1 MSAELPYP
9 NPFEILRYILRGF
22 DLKQSNKRLDDLAA
36 KRIYDPRQLP
46 LAIKTYLFDVA
57 QKNMG
62 QPTAEIVSK
71 AISDFYAYY
80 LIEIVGKV
88 PADNVS
94 RAFTLELLLQT
105 CIKDHLVQLVTRL
118 HREIEAPHPSFWFS
132 NNTSS
137 VGALFNWLNEHEQ
150 NWGSFL
156 SSLKK
161 ERRDMLRS
169 WGNGKELPSAQS
181 IRLLSKPDKPSE
193 SERFEVNWQRVK
205 PLVFIARAIDFI
217 RQEPLGG
224 LLIEETRLAIWG
236 ADNRVSFASEILSIQ
251 SRVLESI
258 GPDQNLIAILQH
270 DLRRTVTKVDPTKYQ
285 DLIRQATLLIQRTI
299 QLQPS
304 QYWIDWHDARWH
316 VFSGDLQGA
325 NELYKVAFES
335 ALFSAG
341 KNQQQIAEEA
351 IVVAASQPNPDRVFL
366 KQLKWS
372 LISFGYDIASHSHSK
387 PSQKATDT
395 IEEWELDLWKSNFD
409 RVFPKKG
416 LFPGVDY
423 RSDNKVVGPLVVGN
437 LSEIKPDFRHP
448 DRTIKTGE
456 TWQRSMPQLVWFA
469 LHRNID
475 VCRKLIERGANVNVA
490 SEVGDTPLLMALE
503 ELNVTE
509 VPLRSLN
516 DELYQLIKKEQHT
529 VKTVNT
535 RTQKKRLLPIISA
548 VQSGKPEIVQDL
560 LSMGADPNGRGDTDE
575 QTPLN
580 VCLKLIC
587 ILKKPVFF
595 KKHQASMPITPE
607 VLDSIRRYSNGLSG
621 FTMEDQQRA
630 LRRVKQTRFYKLAG
644 SQYIDTMCEN
654 IHKHMN
660 ISSIREIAKILIRSG
675 ADVNAEH
682 ASPLKGYTPLMLAV
696 EVDERELFE
705 LMLIHGGDLKKTYN
719 DPDTEKKVS
728 VYEIAHSFESVGVL
742 QVLNDISQYITVH

>member
-1 MSAELPYP
+1 MSAESPYP
-9 NPFEILRYILRGF
+9 NPFEISRYILRSF
-22 DLKQSNKRLDDLAA
+22 DLKQSSKRLDDLAA
-36 KRIYDPRQLP
+36 KRIYDPRELP
-46 LAIKTYLFDVA
+46 FAIDKYFFDVA
-57 QKNMG
+57 EKHMG
-62 QPTAEIVSK
+62 RSTAEIISK

-80 LIEIVGKV
+80 LIEIVGKI

-181 IRLLSKPDKPSE
+181 ILLLSQFDESDKITGHV
-193 SERFEVNWQRVK
+193 VNWHRVK
-205 PLVFIARAIDFI
+205 PLIFVARAIDFI
-217 RQEPLGG
+217 RKEPLG
-224 LLIEETRLAIWG
+224 LLLLEEARIAIWG
-236 ADNRVSFASEILSIQ
+236 ADNRVSFASEILALQTKVFQ
-251 SRVLESI
+251 SV
-258 GPDQNLIAILQH
+258 GPDSNLIAILQ
-270 DLRRTVTKVDPTKYQ
+270 LNLMRTKQKAEPNKNQ
-285 DLIRQATLLIQRTI
+285 ELIRQARVLTQQLEQLHSIQYRV
-299 QLQPS
+299 
-304 QYWIDWHDARWH
+304 DWHDARWH
-316 VFSGDLQGA
+316 VFSGDLHGA
-325 NELYKVAFES
+325 NELYKKAFES
-335 ALFSAG
+335 ALFLAG
-341 KNQQQIAEEA
+341 ENQKPIVEEA

-580 VCLKLIC
+580 VCLKLIG
-587 ILKKPVFF
+587 ILKKPELY
-595 KKHQASMPITPE
+595 KKHQASMPVTPE

-621 FTMEDQQRA
+621 FTMDDQQRT
-630 LRRVKQTRFYKLAG
+630 LRRSKQTRFHEFVR
-644 SQYIDTMCEN
+644 SWYIDMMCEN
-654 IHKHMN
+654 IHKHMS
-660 ISSIREIAKILIRSG
+660 ISSIREIAKTLIRSG

-682 ASPLKGYTPLMLAV
+682 ASPLKGYTPLMLTV
-696 EVDERELFE
+696 EIDERELFE
-705 LMLIHGGDLKKTYN
+705 YMLTHGGDLKKTYK
-719 DPDTEKKVS
+719 DQSTGKDVPII
-728 VYEIAHSFESVGVL
+728 EIAKYFNSVGIL
-742 QVLNDISQYITVH
+742 QAIEDISLYITAH

>member
-1 MSAELPYP
+1 MSADLPYP

-22 DLKQSNKRLDDLAA
+22 DLKQSSKRLDDLAA
-36 KRIYDPRQLP
+36 KRIYDPRELSF
-46 LAIKTYLFDVA
+46 AIDKYFFDVA
-57 QKNMG
+57 DKHMG
-62 QPTAEIVSK
+62 RSTAEIISK

-80 LIEIVGKV
+80 LIEIVGKI

-132 NNTSS
+132 NEAGS
-137 VGALFNWLNEHEQ
+137 VGALFNWLNEHEP

-169 WGNGKELPSAQS
+169 WENGKELPSAQS
-181 IRLLSKPDKPSE
+181 ILLLSQFDESDKSTGHV
-193 SERFEVNWQRVK
+193 VNWHRVK
-205 PLVFIARAIDFI
+205 SLIFVARAIDFI
-217 RQEPLGG
+217 RREPLGL
-224 LLIEETRLAIWG
+224 LLIEEARITIWG
-236 ADNRVSFASEILSIQ
+236 ADNRVSFASEILAIQ

-258 GPDQNLIAILQH
+258 GADQNLIAILQH
-270 DLRRTVTKVDPTKYQ
+270 DLRRTVTKVDPAKYQ
-285 DLIRQATLLIQRTI
+285 ELIRQARSLTQRSI

-304 QYWIDWHDARWH
+304 RYWIDWHDARWH
-316 VFSGDLQGA
+316 VFSGDLHGA
-325 NELYKVAFES
+325 NELYKTAFES

-351 IVVAASQPNPDRVFL
+351 IVVAANQPNPDRVFL

-372 LISFGYDIASHSHSK
+372 LINFGYDIASNSQAK

-395 IEEWELDLWKSNFD
+395 IEEWELELWKSGFD
-409 RVFPKKG
+409 RIFPEKG

-423 RSDNKVVGPLVVGN
+423 RSDNKAVGPLVVGGF
-437 LSEIKPDFRHP
+437 SAIKPDFRYP
-448 DRTIKTGE
+448 NRIIKVGE
-456 TWQRSMPQLVWFA
+456 TRQRSMPQLVWFA
-469 LHRNID
+469 LIGNIE
-475 VCRKLIERGANVNVA
+475 VCKKLIELGAEVNVA

-509 VPLRSLN
+509 LPLRSLN

-529 VKTVNT
+529 AKTVNT

-560 LSMGADPNGRGDTDE
+560 LSMGADPNRRGDTDE

-580 VCLKLIC
+580 VCLKLIG
-587 ILKKPVFF
+587 ILKNPELF

-607 VLDSIRRYSNGLSG
+607 ALDSIRRYSNGLSG
-621 FTMEDQQRA
+621 VTMEDQQRT
-630 LRRVKQTRFYKLAG
+630 LVHSMQNGFYKLAV
-644 SQYIDTMCEN
+644 SLFIDMMCEN
-654 IHKHMN
+654 IHKHMS
-660 ISSIREIAKILIRSG
+660 ISDMREIAKILIKSG

-696 EVDERELFE
+696 EIDERELFE
-705 LMLIHGGDLKKTYN
+705 YMLTHGGDIKKTYN
-719 DPDTEKKVS
+719 DPNTGKGVS
-728 VYEIAHSFESVGVL
+728 VLDIAKKFNSAGAL
-742 QVLNDISQYITVH
+742 QILKDISPYITVH

>member
-9 NPFEILRYILRGF
+9 NPFEILRYILRSF

-36 KRIYDPRQLP
+36 KRIYDPRELP
-46 LAIKTYLFDVA
+46 LAMETYLFDVA

-71 AISDFYAYY
+71 AMSDFYAYY

-94 RAFTLELLLQT
+94 RAFTLKLLLQT

-118 HREIEAPHPSFWFS
+118 HRELGAPHPSFWFS
-132 NNTSS
+132 SEINS
-137 VGALFNWLNEHEQ
+137 VGVLFNWLNEHEP
-150 NWGSFL
+150 NWSSFL

-161 ERRDMLRS
+161 EHRDMLRS
-169 WGNGKELPSAQS
+169 WENGKELPSAQS
-181 IRLLSKPDKPSE
+181 IRLLSKPDKPIKSE
-193 SERFEVNWQRVK
+193 GFEVNWQRVN
-205 PLVFIARAIDFI
+205 PLIFIARAIDFI
-217 RQEPLGG
+217 RQEPLGR
-224 LLIEETRLAIWG
+224 LLLEEARLATWG
-236 ADNRVSFASEILSIQ
+236 ADNRVSFASEVLAMQ
-251 SRVLESI
+251 SKVLESI

-270 DLRRTVTKVDPTKYQ
+270 DLRRTVTKVDPAKYQ
-285 DLIRQATLLIQRTI
+285 DLIRQARSLTQRSI

-351 IVVAASQPNPDRVFL
+351 MVVAASQPNPDRVFL

-372 LISFGYDIASHSHSK
+372 LINFGYDIASNSQAK
-387 PSQKATDT
+387 PSQKASDT
-395 IEEWELDLWKSNFD
+395 IEEWELELWKSGFD
-409 RVFPKKG
+409 HVFPKHG
-416 LFPGVDY
+416 FFPGVDY
-423 RSDNKVVGPLVVGN
+423 GSDKKELGPLFVGDY
-437 LSEIKPDFRHP
+437 SEIKPDFRHP
-448 DRTIKTGE
+448 DRTTKIGE

-469 LHRNID
+469 LIGNIE
-475 VCRKLIERGANVNVA
+475 VCKKLIECGAKVNVA

-509 VPLRSLN
+509 LPLRSLN

-529 VKTVNT
+529 TKTVNT

-548 VQSGKPEIVQDL
+548 VKSGKPEIVQDL
-560 LSMGADPNGRGDTDE
+560 LSMSADPNMRGDTDE

-580 VCLKLIC
+580 VCLKLIG
-587 ILKKPVFF
+587 ILKRPELF

-607 VLDSIRRYSNGLSG
+607 ALDSIRRYSNGMSG
-621 FTMEDQQRA
+621 FTMKHQQRA
-630 LRRVKQTRFYKLAG
+630 LGQSMQAG
-644 SQYIDTMCEN
+644 LYGFVGTLHNDIMCEN
-654 IHKHMN
+654 IHKHM
-660 ISSIREIAKILIRSG
+660 SIGDMREIAKMLIKSG
-675 ADVNAEH
+675 ADVNTEH

-742 QVLNDISQYITVH
+742 EVLNEISQYMTVH

>member
-1 MSAELPYP
+1 MSAESPYP

-22 DLKQSNKRLDDLAA
+22 DLKQSSKRLDDLAA
-36 KRIYDPRQLP
+36 KRIYDPRELP
-46 LAIKTYLFDVA
+46 FAIDKYFFDVA
-57 QKNMG
+57 EKHMG
-62 QPTAEIVSK
+62 RPTAEIISK
-71 AISDFYAYY
+71 AMSDFYAYY
-80 LIEIVGKV
+80 LIEIVGKI

-94 RAFTLELLLQT
+94 RAFTVELLVQT
-105 CIKDHLVQLVTRL
+105 CIKDHLVQLVTVL
-118 HREIEAPHPSFWFS
+118 HRKIEAPHPSFWFS
-132 NNTSS
+132 NKAGS
-137 VGALFNWLNEHEQ
+137 VGALFNWLNEHEPK
-150 NWGSFL
+150 WGSFL

-169 WGNGKELPSAQS
+169 WENGKELPSAQS
-181 IRLLSKPDKPSE
+181 ILLLSQFDESDKSTGHV
-193 SERFEVNWQRVK
+193 VNWHRVK
-205 PLVFIARAIDFI
+205 PLIFVARAIDFI
-217 RQEPLGG
+217 RREPLG
-224 LLIEETRLAIWG
+224 LLLLEEARITIWG
-236 ADNRVSFASEILSIQ
+236 ADNRVYFASEILTIQ

-258 GPDQNLIAILQH
+258 GADQNLIAILQH
-270 DLRRTVTKVDPTKYQ
+270 DLRRTVTKVDPAKYQ
-285 DLIRQATLLIQRTI
+285 ELIRQARSLTQRSI

-351 IVVAASQPNPDRVFL
+351 IVVAANQLNPDRVFL

-372 LISFGYDIASHSHSK
+372 LINFGYDIASNSQVK

-395 IEEWELDLWKSNFD
+395 IEEWELELWKSGFD
-409 RVFPKKG
+409 RIFPEKG
-416 LFPGVDY
+416 MFPGVDY
-423 RSDNKVVGPLVVGN
+423 RSDNKAVGPLVVED

-448 DRTIKTGE
+448 DRTIKIGE
-456 TWQRSMPQLVWFA
+456 TWQRPMPQLVWFA
-469 LHRNID
+469 RDRNID
-475 VCRKLIERGANVNVA
+475 VCIKLIERGANVNVA

-529 VKTVNT
+529 AKTVNT

-560 LSMGADPNGRGDTDE
+560 LSMGANPNGRGDTDE

-580 VCLKLIC
+580 VCLKLIG
-587 ILKKPVFF
+587 ILKNPELF

-630 LRRVKQTRFYKLAG
+630 LRRIKQTRLSELAE

-654 IHKHMN
+654 IHKHMS
-660 ISSIREIAKILIRSG
+660 ISSIREIAKTLIRSG

-696 EVDERELFE
+696 EIDERELFE
-705 LMLIHGGDLKKTYN
+705 RMLIHGGDIKKTYN
-719 DPDTEKKVS
+719 DPGTGKEVS
-728 VYEIAHSFESVGVL
+728 VLDIAKNFNSAGVL
-742 QVLNDISQYITVH
+742 QILKDISPYITVH

>member
-9 NPFEILRYILRGF
+9 NPFEILRYILRSF

-36 KRIYDPRQLP
+36 KRIYDPRELS
-46 LAIKTYLFDVA
+46 LAMEAYLFDVA

-80 LIEIVGKV
+80 LIEIVGKI

-94 RAFTLELLLQT
+94 RAFTLKLLLQT
-105 CIKDHLVQLVTRL
+105 CIKDHLVQLVTKL
-118 HREIEAPHPSFWFS
+118 HRELEAPHPSFWFS
-132 NNTSS
+132 NETSS
-137 VGALFNWLNEHEQ
+137 VGALFNWLNEHEL
-150 NWGSFL
+150 NWSSFL

-161 ERRDMLRS
+161 ENRDMLRS
-169 WGNGKELPSAQS
+169 WGIGKGLPSAQS
-181 IRLLSKPDKPSE
+181 IRLLSKPGKPSK
-193 SERFEVNWQRVK
+193 SEGFEVNWQRVK
-205 PLVFIARAIDFI
+205 PLIFIARAIDFI
-217 RQEPLGG
+217 RQEPLGR
-224 LLIEETRLAIWG
+224 LLLEEARLATWG
-236 ADNRVSFASEILSIQ
+236 ADNRVSFASEVLTVQ
-251 SRVLESI
+251 SKVLESI

-270 DLRRTVTKVDPTKYQ
+270 DLRRTVTKVDPAKYQ
-285 DLIRQATLLIQRTI
+285 DLIRQARSLTQRSI

-304 QYWIDWHDARWH
+304 QYWIDWHDARCH

-351 IVVAASQPNPDRVFL
+351 IVVAASLPNPDRVLL

-372 LISFGYDIASHSHSK
+372 LINFGYDIASNSQAK
-387 PSQKATDT
+387 PSQKASDT
-395 IEEWELDLWKSNFD
+395 IEEWELELWKSGFD
-409 RVFPKKG
+409 HVFPKHG
-416 LFPGVDY
+416 FFPGVDY
-423 RSDNKVVGPLVVGN
+423 GSDKKELGPLFVGDY
-437 LSEIKPDFRHP
+437 SEIKPDFRHP
-448 DRTIKTGE
+448 DRTIKIGE

-469 LHRNID
+469 LIGNIE
-475 VCRKLIERGANVNVA
+475 VCKKLIECGAKVNVA

-509 VPLRSLN
+509 LPLRSLN

-529 VKTVNT
+529 AKTVNT

-580 VCLKLIC
+580 VCLKLIGM
-587 ILKKPVFF
+587 LKKPELY
-595 KKHQASMPITPE
+595 KKHQVSMPITPE

-630 LRRVKQTRFYKLAG
+630 LRRIKSTRLSELAE
-644 SQYIDTMCEN
+644 SQYIDIMCEN
-654 IHKHMN
+654 IHKHM
-660 ISSIREIAKILIRSG
+660 SIGDMREIAKILIKSG

-682 ASPLKGYTPLMLAV
+682 VSPLKGYTPLMLAV

-719 DPDTEKKVS
+719 DPDAEKKVS
-728 VYEIAHSFESVGVL
+728 VYEIAHSFKSVGVL
-742 QVLNDISQYITVH
+742 QVLSDISQYITVH